1 MTSPPPP
8 GIILVASLPPGRS
21 ADVGPDGAPLCAAC
35 GCPAEL
41 HCGVCGCRSGAG
53 TPDECLCAKL
63 VTAIP
68 TCPHCGLRFSERWR
82 LQNHLMPNP
91 TCRGAAR
98 QAAGKFAQ
106 PPTFEP
112 PIRAGVH

>member
-8 GIILVASLPPGRS
+8 GIILVASLPPGMI
-21 ADVGPDGAPLCAAC
+21 AYVGPDGAPLCAAC